1 VSWQQGAIFALKVY
15 GVAAVVAMATAA
27 LLQVTYVVVRKTSG
41 D

>member
-1 VSWQQGAIFALKVY
+1 VTLQQGLVFALKVY

-27 LLQVTYVVVRKTSG
+27 LLHLTYIVVRKTSG

>member
-1 VSWQQGAIFALKVY
+1 MSWQQGAIFALKVY
-15 GVAAVVAMATAA
+15 GVAAVVDMATAA